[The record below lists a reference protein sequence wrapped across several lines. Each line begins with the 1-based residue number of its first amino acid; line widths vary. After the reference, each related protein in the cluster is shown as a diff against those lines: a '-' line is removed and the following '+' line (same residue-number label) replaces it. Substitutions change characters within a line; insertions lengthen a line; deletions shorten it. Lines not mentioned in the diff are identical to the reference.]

1 MVTNFAVRLDSQ
13 HASCWRS
20 VLAALISFALVLSFF
35 HGWSPDSG
43 NCTGAVAVAQASC
56 DAAGEAAPDKGAS
69 PHGDHCLAHVMT
81 VAPQDNAVTIE
92 YVTRIHCVAAV
103 LASDS
108 ADLASLFKP
117 PRV

>member
-1 MVTNFAVRLDSQ
+1 M
-13 HASCWRS
+13 
-20 VLAALISFALVLSFF
+20 ISFALVLSFF
-35 HGWSPDSG
+35 HGWSLDRDDG
-43 NCTGAVAVAQASC
+43 MATVVVAQASC
-56 DAAGEAAPDKGAS
+56 EAAGKVAPDKDAS
-69 PHGDHCLAHVMT
+69 PHGDHCLAHVTT

-92 YVTRIHCVAAV
+92 YVTRGHRVTAV